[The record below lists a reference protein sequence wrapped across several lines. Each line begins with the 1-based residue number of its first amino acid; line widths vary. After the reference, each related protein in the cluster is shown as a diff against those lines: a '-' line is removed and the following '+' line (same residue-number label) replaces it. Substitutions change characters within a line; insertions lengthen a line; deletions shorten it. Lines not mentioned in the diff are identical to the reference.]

1 MQEAQQCADALCAY
15 VASAAS
21 ALPPS
26 ECEVLYGRAGLLYAL
41 LFTERTSPTVTIQQD
56 LFQVR
61 LIHTSAL
68 GFPFCFIE
76 RSSHS
81 SHATASVVWVG
92 HALHASDGQSSPLGP
107 SMATIPRDEMIQC
120 AECDTCRC

>member
-41 LFTERTSPTVTIQQD
+41 LFTEKRVPLSPSNKICSRYGSCLRLPVSRCLGTAVDRGHLAVAAQSMRWSAPARMDTV
-56 LFQVR
+56 
-61 LIHTSAL
+61 
-68 GFPFCFIE
+68 
-76 RSSHS
+76 
-81 SHATASVVWVG
+81 AS
-92 HALHASDGQSSPLGP
+92 
-107 SMATIPRDEMIQC
+107 
-120 AECDTCRC
+120 